1 MVVCEAVTHIVT
13 RGMRIVSLLPM
24 IDTDDEFHSWYFQM
38 SILDRSLYVV
48 YMLHRIWTKW
58 KQSTAKGLRLYPYL
72 TFSTCELSASYVCIN
87 WDLKPYFPK
96 EKVRNSTSQWECF
109 RLFPGKSHKT
119 SKRKKKNSRQ
129 LHNRYGQTNMIFDSK
144 LWLPFK
150 FILKTNREAA

>member
-1 MVVCEAVTHIVT
+1 MVVCEAITHIVT

-109 RLFPGKSHKT
+109 RPFPGKSHKT